1 VSREHPQKMQDKS
14 MFQLNRI
21 GIWFIFLFLSFFL
34 FFIIWGDQGLIELN
48 ELQSKYRQLDRYTQS
63 LEQENVNLHRLI
75 ERLKH
80 DPKFV
85 ERIARTELGMIRENE
100 KIIKFSRRK
109 Q

>member
-1 VSREHPQKMQDKS
+1 
-14 MFQLNRI
+14 MFQLNRM

-34 FFIIWGDQGLIELN
+34 FFIIWGDQGYLELYD
-48 ELQSKYRQLDRYTQS
+48 LQSKYRQLHNYSQT
-63 LEQENVNLHRLI
+63 LEQENVNLHQLI

-80 DPKFV
+80 DPKYV